1 MSSFLSRSLLFV
13 KGFGPSS
20 VKVSA
25 KECFRAALGALFG
38 IFITAIFCRY
48 FSGAPDA
55 YFIIAPMGASAVLL
69 FAVPSSPLAQ
79 PWSVF
84 FGNTISAVV
93 GVASFLYI
101 QDIALAA
108 AVAVSAA
115 IALMSITRSLHP
127 PGGAIA
133 LYAVLGGAD
142 IHALGFTYALLPVA
156 VNSLLLIAC
165 AILFNNLTR
174 HRYPHRPHD
183 RQENVH
189 KTKDTLPTQRAD
201 INSDDLDVVL
211 EQYNEVLDVNRD
223 DLEYLL
229 KQMQMQSYRRRFE
242 NATCGSI
249 MSKDV
254 ISLVFESTLKEAW
267 AALQE
272 HKISS
277 LPVLD
282 DERRLIG
289 ILTLAD
295 FMMLAKFDEHDTPE
309 VKLFEPIQVS
319 EEGNFTQPSV
329 VGDIMTT
336 GVCSAHVDD
345 HIVDLVPTLSDAG
358 LHNIPVVDSERRI
371 QGMVTQSDL
380 VAALYRINL

>member
-1 MSSFLSRSLLFV
+1 M
-13 KGFGPSS
+13 
-20 VKVSA
+20 
-25 KECFRAALGALFG
+25 
-38 IFITAIFCRY
+38 
-48 FSGAPDA
+48 
-55 YFIIAPMGASAVLL
+55 
-69 FAVPSSPLAQ
+69 
-79 PWSVF
+79 
-84 FGNTISAVV
+84 
-93 GVASFLYI
+93 
-101 QDIALAA
+101 
-108 AVAVSAA
+108 
-115 IALMSITRSLHP
+115 
-127 PGGAIA
+127 
-133 LYAVLGGAD
+133 
-142 IHALGFTYALLPVA
+142 A